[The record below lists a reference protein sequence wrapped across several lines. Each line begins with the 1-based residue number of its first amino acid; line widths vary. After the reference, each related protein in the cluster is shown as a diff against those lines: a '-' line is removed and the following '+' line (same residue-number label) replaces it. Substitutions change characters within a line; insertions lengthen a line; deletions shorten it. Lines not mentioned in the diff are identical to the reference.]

1 MTHVFEY
8 TAGCR
13 NSYTAAYRYE
23 YARRGARRPAARM
36 HRLQRSASSLALRI
50 LACAAAALLDA
61 EDGPPFVLCAPW
73 NRRRLGQTGATD
85 RQPSMGK
92 GQRKRQRKRLAKLG
106 DEARRVAKRQR
117 QEQLEQGGGAVV
129 AEQQR
134 PAEQAALIRAFHTL
148 EKKLAAVATDPSLRD
163 EEAREARRSA
173 LRAEQ
178 EALGGLDAY
187 LLR

>member
-1 MTHVFEY
+1 
-8 TAGCR
+8 
-13 NSYTAAYRYE
+13 
-23 YARRGARRPAARM
+23 
-36 HRLQRSASSLALRI
+36 
-50 LACAAAALLDA
+50 
-61 EDGPPFVLCAPW
+61 
-73 NRRRLGQTGATD
+73 
-85 RQPSMGK
+85 MGK

-163 EEAREARRSA
+163 EEAREASRSA

>member
-1 MTHVFEY
+1 MCVFFHKPEP
-8 TAGCR
+8 GHCLG
-13 NSYTAAYRYE
+13 AARAAE
-23 YARRGARRPAARM
+23 IEDPDGWRPARRRARAQARRRGARRAGGTG
-36 HRLQRSASSLALRI
+36 SLA
-50 LACAAAALLDA
+50 
-61 EDGPPFVLCAPW
+61 VY
-73 NRRRLGQTGATD
+73 
-85 RQPSMGK
+85 PSMGK

-106 DEARRVAKRQR
+106 DEARRAAKRQR
-117 QEQLEQGGGAVV
+117 QEQGVGAVV

-163 EEAREARRSA
+163 ERAREAKRSA

-187 LLR
+187 RLRC